1 MAEGKAR
8 TVKVTNTA
16 TGDRGFTPASTNKEV
31 MVSPGQTVEMDLTDS
46 EVDLLKGSGLE
57 IGAEAAK
64 AAAKASEAPK
74 PE

>member
-1 MAEGKAR
+1 
-8 TVKVTNTA
+8 
-16 TGDRGFTPASTNKEV
+16 
-31 MVSPGQTVEMDLTDS
+31 MDLTDS

>member
-31 MVSPGQTVEMDLTDS
+31 MVSPGQTVEI
-46 EVDLLKGSGLE
+46 DLLKGSGLE